1 MKNGF
6 RRFVIVLLAICMLFQ
21 QAAMPLTADTAGT
34 VTVFA
39 DSGRSFADSNEEK
52 DVHPSA
58 HSVSPS
64 AAGRQSRAVSSSS
77 FRGSDG
83 SAGDTPQ
90 KRDTSE
96 KHTKPEQGGA
106 AKQDEDTPEDTDDEE
121 DLRDTTDKED
131 TSGES
136 EKNDTE
142 EQEGEQS
149 SFSEGTSD
157 TDKAP
162 GTGEAQEIGKGDNTE
177 ATQEEGSTGIDS
189 EATDNSGKISADGRE
204 NGQEG
209 NMDHSGNPDESG
221 VTGDQQNTDVKEED
235 PAAKQEDGAGTA
247 EDGVRPSEE
256 GDKPH
261 SKQAVNSLL
270 PAQNVL
276 RVAARANNSINMP
289 TPTYQTFI
297 LQGKNGQGQKI
308 GNSGRVTMLSSRQ
321 AIQDDITA
329 NHYDYVSFTPHWGS
343 GTSASLSTQDGSKSA
358 SFYVSD
364 PNKAEHVGG
373 IGEATMTPNII
384 GGRVFR
390 LEASM
395 KNNLSCTY
403 YNVGRYYDR
412 SSGRSYAID
421 MRAVMVDFTKKPKAT
436 ADVQNAIAAGALDDE
451 GGPLFC
457 FVGVQSIGVLAA
469 FCDAVTVRY
478 EYYIHGTQTPVSL
491 KGFARFGDVDAQQ
504 GIEFSPQADYFYA
517 TNAANDYLGF
527 SKGVYTPGNTAYIY
541 SLSSAAHQANEG
553 NTFYTLFSGSQLTLR
568 YTFAKCSRKDDG
580 GKRNNNNLT
589 DYKVPFDNSDVKHY
603 SSSASRG
610 YMHFSAR
617 QPYLAKPEISKSVFN
632 GSNIAA
638 EVQTPHTATSNQL
651 SAVTDVFTYKIRA
664 VCPYEDASQHHYP
677 SWIVQDQI
685 SPYLKVDQAVVYDGT
700 GALSQ
705 DFRIQ
710 SQVQGDGS
718 TIVTAQAID
727 PAAQSFYEKNWYDLY
742 ITVRVKSRAEL
753 KTHNLNFSSQYVS
766 SGNHAGKYVL
776 RNHAVLSVGTT
787 YTSNTVE
794 TVLPQLIKVKKV
806 NKYGSPVQGI
816 TFGIFNSA
824 GADAGKDRALMT
836 AVTGSDGVAVFR
848 ASSFFNLAGKTGPYY
863 IKEISRGDLEN
874 VYVLDKD
881 WNYAFSADMGNT
893 VVFGDNENPEI
904 STLDDESKIVRK
916 HSVIVRKKNRETS
929 DFLRG
934 AVFALY
940 QWSQTGGSYMKL
952 EELEEAEDES
962 GQIFYRNTKDFEST
976 EDNMGRFMIRE
987 EKAPFGCYNAG
998 KSWTFST
1005 TDAYSENADAIAF
1018 LYTSDNGRKQTQT
1031 GQLIYENHL
1040 QKGILTIHKTDET
1053 GASVK
1058 GALFSVKAAEDI
1070 YAPWQCDENGNPYP
1084 GQEPL
1089 AAAGTVCC
1097 MLTTDKEGKAVS
1109 DPLYIGS
1116 YQVIEIGGA
1125 PDHVLS
1131 DQVYEV
1137 HFAYPEEDDVKT
1149 VEETVEAGNVTMKPA
1164 FAVSKI
1170 ADRTRNPEGE
1180 QVAFDKK
1187 TGRYIEEKIPGVYR
1201 AGETIR
1207 YRITVTNTGNTEL
1220 RSIRLHDSM
1229 GEANENGQKLEEYV
1243 DLHSAAFA
1251 LSSTGRLE
1259 STKGDVIQ
1267 ASLSADNRQS
1277 LLLDHL
1283 EAGDSVDVV
1292 FEVKVLDTSA
1302 NVYDL
1307 INKISVT
1314 ASYDNNEERPGQ
1326 HLIPVN
1332 TEDLIDEEGN
1342 PLTEDEDSI
1351 HIPGEPG
1358 TEVVKLADRTTGAV
1372 VTDGVLNGTKVPG
1385 LYYEGDT
1392 VRFSIHVKNTGTANL
1407 KNILVTDVMSE
1418 ELKKVVDVETASFCL
1433 DTVVDDQKAASQ
1445 ITDDQS
1451 ADSQGVDGHDTG
1463 SQDMNAQETNG
1474 QGNVEDQG
1482 VSGRQNRR
1490 IRTNSGESVSVRQ
1503 IDNTRV
1509 ILCEDVDP
1517 FSGEGMLQPGDTV
1530 TLFFEAKVKKD
1541 AANLYDLAN
1550 LVVVNAMYFT
1560 GEEDASVPEKQD
1572 EDRIELPGVP
1582 EAKVA
1587 KIADRTTGAVLK
1599 EGRYQNEKI
1608 TGSYENG
1615 SKIVF
1620 TIKVTNSGSADL
1632 YDLKVRDVMEERL
1645 MSALE
1650 SDTVLFQEGNYT
1662 TSQGDS
1668 VKTER
1673 TSPLHL
1679 ILDHLNAGDSVDL
1692 KLHATV
1698 AKQAGD
1704 LFRLENKVYVTG
1716 HYRKGNETCLQEY
1729 EEESSVSG
1737 HTYVMEYHANNGTS
1751 EKTSDSETPAHKG
1764 EEIHINGN
1772 PFTKEGY
1779 EFLGWNTKADGTGKD
1794 YAPGALYTMP
1804 EKDVHLYARWGSRG
1818 SILKKTYTYSLT
1830 YHSNNPLSQS
1840 WQDSETR
1847 CASGTAVLLDENAF
1861 SYEGYRF
1868 TGWALTPDGESELL
1882 QPGLTFRMPD
1892 KDTHLYA
1899 RWEKLDKASLVY
1911 HNNISG
1917 QEQKVTDFQT
1927 PCVSGTEVSVKQSV
1941 FEREDYAFTGWS
1953 RSAEGQKPEYQPGDV
1968 LTLEENMDLY
1978 AVWKKKKDGKDEL
1991 QYRLIYHGNNE
2002 TDAAYSDSET
2012 PCPGGRE
2019 ILLDQNPF
2027 HYEGYSFAGWNTK
2040 ADGTGQSWKV
2050 QDSFKMPERHV
2061 HLYALWNKDSSC
2073 TLTYVSNPP
2082 MEEQE
2087 KTEIV
2092 DCETPCTEQT
2102 MVHLDG
2108 CAFQY
2113 DGYAFLGWSLSP
2125 DGNGELLQ
2133 PGVQFTVS
2141 QDTKLYAVWTDQIE
2155 EYTLLYSSNMETSIW
2170 EAAPSSPAPAGTPHT
2185 ILNNPFASA
2194 DNIFVGWS
2202 TDADVSPDASSLL
2215 RPGEYFE
2222 QPAENTVLYAIWKK
2236 GDSHTLYYDA
2246 NGGTAVSSAE
2256 KESGRISDEE
2266 TPGTAG
2272 SVIRLNPSPFERE
2285 GYRFVGWSSEK
2296 LGSVRTEA
2304 GDTADG
2310 TDGLSMD
2317 QAAERA
2323 EIWYPGCA
2331 YVVPDTDVVLYALW
2345 EKVPTT
2351 DFSEENPSSDEEA
2364 LADSPYTPIPVTEL
2378 MKDQDHINI
2387 PGEPELRIAK
2397 KADKTKG
2404 IRLEQGRYQ
2413 GRRKPGVYK
2422 KDDRVI
2428 YTITISNLGTATVS
2442 DIVIQDMP
2450 SKKWQQSMASEGFT
2464 AAVGESLQTTKG
2476 NLVQVLD
2483 KTEDTLTLD
2492 QMLPGDSLAVTCEA
2506 KVTADEVKTVSLK
2519 NTVEVTGKRHD
2530 GSALAE
2536 TKYMK
2541 DSDTISLKGDKKVQ
2555 DEKQGGQSGS
2565 GSPETGDQNPLLFWM
2580 FTGAGAAAFAGAI
2593 LAGKIRKKQ
2602 KK

>member
-1 MKNGF
+1 MKNGL
-6 RRFVIVLLAICMLFQ
+6 RRFVIILLAFCILFQ
-21 QAAMPLTADTAGT
+21 QVSVPLAADMAGT
-34 VTVFA
+34 VTVLA
-39 DSGRSFADSNEEK
+39 DSGENYADSNEKK
-52 DVHPSA
+52 DAVFSA
-58 HSVSPS
+58 RTVS
-64 AAGRQSRAVSSSS
+64 AAASGRQSGMAGSHAAG
-77 FRGSDG
+77 GSDRAAG
-83 SAGDTPQ
+83 STPH
-90 KRDTSE
+90 RRTVSGE
-96 KHTKPEQGGA
+96 HREPGQGGTVQEDTGTQGDA
-106 AKQDEDTPEDTDDEE
+106 DEDSEDAA
-121 DLRDTTDKED
+121 DKED
-131 TSGES
+131 EPSGTGGA
-136 EKNDTE
+136 KDTE
-142 EQEGEQS
+142 EQSGEPS
-149 SFSEGTSD
+149 TGSDGASD
-157 TDKAP
+157 TGGVPDA
-162 GTGEAQEIGKGDNTE
+162 GGTQETGEETGNTQ
-177 ATQEEGSTGIDS
+177 TEEGSSAEDMQTTGED
-189 EATDNSGKISADGRE
+189 T
-204 NGQEG
+204 
-209 NMDHSGNPDESG
+209 
-221 VTGDQQNTDVKEED
+221 EED
-235 PAAKQEDGAGTA
+235 PGEGDHSAEASGGEQESGGDGTGLPGAPGGSETPGGRQDTESGTEEPDAEREDGAAGSADTSSSF
-247 EDGVRPSEE
+247 DG
-256 GDKPH
+256 GDGLQK
-261 SKQAVNSLL
+261 KDVMNSLL
-270 PAQNVL
+270 PAQDML
-276 RVAARANNSINMP
+276 RAAARANNSINMP
-289 TPTYQTFI
+289 TATYQTFI

-308 GNSGRVTMLSSRQ
+308 GSSGRVTMLPSRQ

-343 GTSASLSTQDGSKSA
+343 GTSASLSTQNGSKNA

-384 GGRVFR
+384 GGRVFK

-436 ADVQNAIAAGALDDE
+436 ADVQNAINAGALDDD

-541 SLSSAAHQANEG
+541 SLSSAAHQGNEG
-553 NTFYTLFSGSQLTLR
+553 NTFYTLFSGSELTLR

-580 GKRNNNNLT
+580 GNRNNNNLT

-632 GSNIAA
+632 GSSIAA
-638 EVQTPHTATSNQL
+638 EVQTPHTAASNRL
-651 SAVTDVFTYKIRA
+651 AAVTDVFTYKIRA

-685 SPYLKVDQAVVYDGT
+685 SPYLKVEQAVVYDGT
-700 GALSQ
+700 GARSQ
-705 DFRIQ
+705 DFHIQ

-718 TIVTAQAID
+718 TIVTAQAVD

-742 ITVRVKSRAEL
+742 ITVRVKNRSEL
-753 KTHNLNFSSQYVS
+753 KAHNLDFSSQYVS
-766 SGNHAGKYVL
+766 SGGNAGKYVL
-776 RNHAVLSVGTT
+776 RNHAALSVGTT

-794 TVLPQLIKVKKV
+794 TILPQMIKVKKV
-806 NKYGSPVQGI
+806 NKYGDSVQGI
-816 TFGIFNSA
+816 TFGIFSSA

-848 ASSFFNLAGKTGPYY
+848 ADSFFNLAGKTGPYY

-893 VVFGDNENPEI
+893 VVFGDHENPEMC
-904 STLDDESKIVRK
+904 TLEDVSKTVRK

-940 QWSQTGGSYMKL
+940 QWSETGGSYMKL
-952 EELEEAEDES
+952 EELEEAEDGD
-962 GQIFYRNTKDFEST
+962 GQICYRNTKDFEAT

-987 EKAPFGCYNAG
+987 EKAPYGCYNAG

-1005 TDAYSENADAIAF
+1005 TDAYTENADAIAF

-1031 GQLIYENHL
+1031 GQLIYENRL

-1053 GASVK
+1053 GASVE

-1070 YAPWQCDENGNPYP
+1070 YAPWQCDENGSPYP
-1084 GQEPL
+1084 DQEPL

-1097 MLTTDKEGKAVS
+1097 MLTTDKEGTAVS

-1116 YQVIEIGGA
+1116 YQVTEIGGA

-1137 HFAYPEEDDVKT
+1137 RFVYPEEDDVET
-1149 VEETVEAGNVTMKPA
+1149 VEETVEAGNVTMQPA

-1170 ADRTRNPEGE
+1170 AERTRNPEGE
-1180 QVAFDKK
+1180 QVDFDRK
-1187 TGRYIEEKIPGVYR
+1187 TGRYTEEKVPGVYQ

-1229 GEANENGQKLEEYV
+1229 EEANEAGQKLEEYV
-1243 DLHSAAFA
+1243 DPHSAAFD
-1251 LSSTGRLE
+1251 LPSTGRLE

-1283 EAGDSVDVV
+1283 KAGDSVDVV
-1292 FEVKVLDTSA
+1292 FEVDVLDTSA

-1307 INKISVT
+1307 MNKISVT
-1314 ASYDNNEERPGQ
+1314 ASYDNNAERPGQ

-1332 TEDLIDEEGN
+1332 TEDLVDEEGN

-1358 TEVVKLADRTTGAV
+1358 TEIVKLADRTTGAV
-1372 VTDGVLNGTKVPG
+1372 VTDGVPSGTKVPG
-1385 LYYEGDT
+1385 LYYDGDT

-1418 ELKKVVDVETASFCL
+1418 ELEKVVDAETASFCL
-1433 DTVVDDQKAASQ
+1433 DTVMDDRKEDDQE
-1445 ITDDQS
+1445 
-1451 ADSQGVDGHDTG
+1451 ADSQGTDG
-1463 SQDMNAQETNG
+1463 QEHA
-1474 QGNVEDQG
+1474 EDQSTEG
-1482 VSGRQNRR
+1482 QQKQTER
-1490 IRTNSGESVSVRQ
+1490 IRTLRGELVSVRQ

-1509 ILCEDVDP
+1509 ILCEDVDAVT
-1517 FSGEGMLQPGDTV
+1517 GEGTLQPGDTI
-1530 TLFFEAKVKKD
+1530 TLVFEAKVKKD
-1541 AANLYDLAN
+1541 AANLYDLENMA
-1550 LVVVNAMYFT
+1550 VVNAMYFT

-1572 EDRIELPGVP
+1572 EDRIALPGVP

-1599 EGRYQNEKI
+1599 DGRYQNEKV

-1620 TIKVTNSGSADL
+1620 TITVTNSGSADL

-1645 MSALE
+1645 VSALE
-1650 SDTVLFQEGNYT
+1650 PESILFQDGSYT

-1668 VKTER
+1668 IRAKSASSTA
-1673 TSPLHL
+1673 LLLNHL
-1679 ILDHLNAGDSVDL
+1679 KAGDSVNL

-1698 AKQAGD
+1698 GKQAGD
-1704 LFRLENKVYVTG
+1704 LFRLENNVYVTG
-1716 HYRKGNETCLQEY
+1716 HYRKGNEAHEQKY
-1729 EEESSVSG
+1729 EEDSSVSG
-1737 HTYVMEYHANNGTS
+1737 HTYVLEYHANHGTT
-1751 EKTSDSETPAHKG
+1751 EKTPDSETPAHKG
-1764 EEIHINGN
+1764 DKIRINGN
-1772 PFTKEGY
+1772 PFTREGY
-1779 EFLGWNTKADGTGKD
+1779 TFLGWNTKADGTGKD
-1794 YAPGALYTMP
+1794 YAPGSLYTMP
-1804 EKDVHLYARWGSRG
+1804 AQDVHLYARWGSRG

-1847 CASGTAVLLDENAF
+1847 CAAGTAVLLDENAF
-1861 SYEGYRF
+1861 SYDGYRF
-1868 TGWALTPDGESELL
+1868 TGWVATPDGEAELL
-1882 QPGLTFRMPD
+1882 QPGASFRMPD
-1892 KDTHLYA
+1892 HDTHLYA
-1899 RWEKLDKASLVY
+1899 KWEKLEKVSLVY
-1911 HNNISG
+1911 HSNIPG
-1917 QEQKVTDFQT
+1917 KERKTADFQT
-1927 PCVSGTEVSVKQSV
+1927 PCAAGTTISVKQST
-1941 FEREDYAFTGWS
+1941 FEREDYTFTGWS
-1953 RSAEGQKPEYQPGDV
+1953 RSVEGQKPEYQPGDA
-1968 LTLEENMDLY
+1968 LYLEKDTDLY
-1978 AVWKKKKDGKDEL
+1978 AVWEKKKDGKEEL
-1991 QYRLIYHGNNE
+1991 QYRLVYHGNNE
-2002 TDAAYSDSET
+2002 TDAAFTDSET
-2012 PCPGGRE
+2012 PCAAGRE
-2019 ILLDQNPF
+2019 IILDQNLF
-2027 HYEGYSFAGWNTK
+2027 RYEGYSFAGWNTK
-2040 ADGTGQSWKV
+2040 ADGTGKDWNA
-2050 QDSFKMPERHV
+2050 QDSFMMPERHV
-2061 HLYALWNKDSSC
+2061 HLYAIWNRESSC
-2073 TLTYVSNPP
+2073 TLTYDSNPP
-2082 MEEQE
+2082 GEEQKEE
-2087 KTEIV
+2087 KEVV
-2092 DCETPCTEQT
+2092 DCESPCPEQT
-2102 MVHLDG
+2102 VIHLDG
-2108 CAFQY
+2108 CAFRY

-2125 DGNGELLQ
+2125 DGGGELLQ
-2133 PGVQFTVS
+2133 PGVQFAIS
-2141 QDTKLYAVWTDQIE
+2141 QDTRLYAVWTDRIE
-2155 EYTLLYSSNMETSIW
+2155 EYALLYSSNMEPSIW

-2185 ILNNPFASA
+2185 ILDNPFASA
-2194 DNIFVGWS
+2194 DSVFAGWS
-2202 TDADVSPDASSLL
+2202 TDADASPDASSLL
-2215 RPGEYFE
+2215 QPGEYFE
-2222 QPAENTVLYAIWKK
+2222 QPAKDTVLYAVWKK
-2236 GDSHTLYYDA
+2236 ADSHTLYYDA
-2246 NGGTAVSSAE
+2246 NGGSNAP
-2256 KESGRISDEE
+2256 SGQEDAGRVSDEE
-2266 TPGTAG
+2266 TPGTTGA
-2272 SVIRLNPSPFERE
+2272 VLRLDPSPFERE
-2285 GYRFVGWSSEK
+2285 GYRFVGWSSER
-2296 LGSVRTEA
+2296 LGDVRTEY
-2304 GDTADG
+2304 GLTADG

-2331 YVVPDTDVVLYALW
+2331 YVMPDTDVVLYALW
-2345 EKVPTT
+2345 EKVPTA
-2351 DFSEENPSSDEEA
+2351 DFSGEAPDPDGEEM
-2364 LADSPYTPIPVTEL
+2364 ADSPYTPIPVTEL

-2387 PGEPELRIAK
+2387 PGEPELRVAK

-2404 IRLEQGRYQ
+2404 VRLEQGRYQ
-2413 GRRKPGVYK
+2413 GRRKPGGYQK
-2422 KDDRVI
+2422 GDRVI
-2428 YTITISNLGTATVS
+2428 YTITVSNLGTATVS
-2442 DIVIQDMP
+2442 DVVIQEIP
-2450 SKKWQQSMASEGFT
+2450 SEKWKKAMDPEGFT
-2464 AAVGESLQTTKG
+2464 ASVGESLQTTKG
-2476 NLVQVLD
+2476 NLVHIQD

-2492 QMLPGDSLAVTCEA
+2492 QILPGDSLAVTYEA
-2506 KVTADEVKTVSLK
+2506 KVTADEIEASSLK
-2519 NTVEVTGKRHD
+2519 NTVRVTGKRHD
-2530 GSALAE
+2530 KSPLAE

-2541 DSDTISLKGDKKVQ
+2541 DADTVSIKDDNTASDEQKGV
-2555 DEKQGGQSGS
+2555 QGG
-2565 GSPETGDQNPLLFWM
+2565 SPKTGDRNPLFLWM
-2580 FTGAGAAAFAGAI
+2580 FAGAGSAV
-2593 LAGKIRKKQ
+2593 LAGIILTDRIRKNRRNKGR
-2602 KK
+2602 